1 MIASGDSDRSENHV
15 AAELDRPN
23 LKKERA
29 RQTRDRLY
37 RAADRLFTARGVDGV
52 SIDDVVAE
60 AGVSKGTFYVHF
72 PSKDALV
79 AALVSDRVEAVDAEY
94 HAFLAAWPDD
104 QSSRELI
111 LALVDRI
118 FEVVEERIG
127 LARSRVLYRA
137 QLAGGSGTDA
147 VTDHGRQL
155 YRVIGDALERGVSRG
170 EFTTVRPVPEL
181 TPHIV
186 LALRGLAIEW
196 CIRSPD
202 HNLRVNARAHLELLL
217 DGLLV
222 SHRRD

>member
-1 MIASGDSDRSENHV
+1 MQSEP
-15 AAELDRPN
+15 ERPN
-23 LKKERA
+23 LNKERA
-29 RQTRDRLY
+29 RQTRNRLY
-37 RAADRLFTARGVDGV
+37 RAADRLFTARGVDEV

-79 AALVSDRVEAVDAEY
+79 AALVSDRVQAVDSDY
-94 HAFLAAWPDD
+94 QAFLAAWPDD
-104 QSSRELI
+104 RPSRELI

-118 FEVVEERIG
+118 FQIVEERIG

-137 QLAGGSGTDA
+137 QLAGNSATDA

-155 YRVIGDALERGVSRG
+155 YQVIGDALERGVARG
-170 EFTTVRPVPEL
+170 EFATVRPVPEL
-181 TPHIV
+181 TPHLV

-196 CIRSPD
+196 CIRSPGHD
-202 HNLRVNARAHLELLL
+202 LRANARAHLELLL

-222 SHRRD
+222 DVARD